1 MVWQLDCFDI
11 QSLRMR
17 LNSCSSTSLTLDSC
31 VNQKALGK
39 MSSRG
44 FIHKGFDVEHCANV
58 LGHLS
63 FLLLEKWETSDLLK
77 YA

>member
-1 MVWQLDCFDI
+1 
-11 QSLRMR
+11 
-17 LNSCSSTSLTLDSC
+17 
-31 VNQKALGK
+31 

-63 FLLLEKWETSDLLK
+63 FILLEKWETSDLLK